1 MDIYRNQ
8 ERELK
13 LAKKPLIVWKM
24 NYGKSINSIDC
35 EKISEIV
42 RRDWRKLS
50 QLRDQPCKQY
60 KKRSQERQTNKMTK
74 PISTINGL
82 KRNDINDLH
91 LRFIQLVMEMKKEGH
106 DPLAIAGCM
115 LAGAVQMYQSELG
128 MQTTSDL
135 LDQIANGSDDDI
147 DIDLDVDKETIH

>member
-1 MDIYRNQ
+1 
-8 ERELK
+8 
-13 LAKKPLIVWKM
+13 
-24 NYGKSINSIDC
+24 
-35 EKISEIV
+35 
-42 RRDWRKLS
+42 
-50 QLRDQPCKQY
+50 
-60 KKRSQERQTNKMTK
+60 MTK

-135 LDQIANGSDDDI
+135 LDTIANGSIDEDLDI
-147 DIDLDVDKETIH
+147 DISIDKETIH